1 MKGVE
6 IQEQMKSRLHLRSR
20 NLGRRC
26 SDSFEILADD
36 GSRKIKIAQGQKRAA
51 CRGPRNSNEAKD
63 FNFAE
68 YRKHSV
74 PRAAPVGQDRR
85 EIEKTDH
92 TICVGITST

>member
-1 MKGVE
+1 MKGVK
-6 IQEQMKSRLHLRSR
+6 IKEQMKSRLHLTSE
-20 NLGRRC
+20 NLGRHC
-26 SDSFEILADD
+26 SDSFEIPHDD
-36 GSRKIKIAQGQKRAA
+36 GSRKMKIAQGQKRAA

-68 YRKHSV
+68 SRKDSV

-85 EIEKTDH
+85 GIEKTDH